1 MLDNLYLLVLLFV
14 YKDIKEDFDMS
25 DNMISDDSLSLDE
38 LELIS
43 GGVPKSHAAAE
54 AQLTRVACPHCS
66 SVCMVDLRK
75 S

>member
-1 MLDNLYLLVLLFV
+1 
-14 YKDIKEDFDMS
+14 MS

-75 S
+75 SSYVCIYCKKTNLISG